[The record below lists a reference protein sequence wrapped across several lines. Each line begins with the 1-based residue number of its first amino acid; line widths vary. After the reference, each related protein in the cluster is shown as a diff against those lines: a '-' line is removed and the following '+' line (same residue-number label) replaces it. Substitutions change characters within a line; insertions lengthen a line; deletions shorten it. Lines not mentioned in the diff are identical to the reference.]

1 MEVEA
6 ENIRKSIVTALQKMT
21 QFMESMRDT
30 AHRIGMFILLIL
42 TLSFE
47 SFSFLLKI
55 IIVVNAEIRLANL
68 CI

>member
-30 AHRIGMFILLIL
+30 AHRIGMFALLIL
-42 TLSFE
+42 MLLHLSV
-47 SFSFLLKI
+47 SY
-55 IIVVNAEIRLANL
+55 
-68 CI
+68 

>member
-30 AHRIGMFILLIL
+30 AHQIGTLLSMQILFMYKAVL
-42 TLSFE
+42 
-47 SFSFLLKI
+47 
-55 IIVVNAEIRLANL
+55 VPDPR
-68 CI
+68 